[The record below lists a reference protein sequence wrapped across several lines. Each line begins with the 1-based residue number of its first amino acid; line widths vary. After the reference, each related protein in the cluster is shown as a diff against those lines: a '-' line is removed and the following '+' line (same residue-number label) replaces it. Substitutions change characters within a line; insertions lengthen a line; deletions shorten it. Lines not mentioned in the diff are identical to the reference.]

1 LGVVTRVQSNNGE
14 IFVKVQNGF
23 EIDELHGVSIPT
35 TPSDKQV
42 LQYNTSTGLW
52 GAGTVAGAV
61 YQPSAPSSPQNG
73 DIWIDSDATGV
84 SLNTNDFVLKSEIE
98 AYTPHSFMMMGA

>member
-1 LGVVTRVQSNNGE
+1 
-14 IFVKVQNGF
+14 
-23 EIDELHGVSIPT
+23 
-35 TPSDKQV
+35 
-42 LQYNTSTGLW
+42 
-52 GAGTVAGAV
+52 V